1 MPDQT
6 IATTRRREPGCSTGA
21 RRSSWW
27 HDWNRSASDPT
38 TPPPVSDLGGQTEWA
53 RTRRRRRAGARGTTA
68 YQVRGCGGRER
79 CRGVRLGRRSCCEL
93 HRCSDEYP
101 WLQHRHAAGNRDE
114 RRLHHAPRG
123 QPTYGCRQLIT
134 VISRTESGGASK
146 SQPKLA
152 ERVAGAGRHGGGG
165 AFVVHVTL
173 GLSWRRQN
181 RCSGCCMMGFAPTKD
196 LFPCASQPVS
206 ALATRRSPSN
216 LRHGPLRPRKRNYW
230 LAFRGQQ
237 RLKIG
242 YRGRYRG
249 LRRPGGVPGR
259 FCKNT

>member
-1 MPDQT
+1 M
-6 IATTRRREPGCSTGA
+6 TGQIT
-21 RRSSWW
+21 
-27 HDWNRSASDPT
+27 SDPT
-38 TPPPVSDLGGQTEWA
+38 TPPQFLTLADKLNGLELGAEEEQALGELL
-53 RTRRRRRAGARGTTA
+53 R

-146 SQPKLA
+146 SRPKLA

-181 RCSGCCMMGFAPTKD
+181 RCSGVLHDGFRTNQGLVPMRFSTRFSTSYTPIAVQPPTWSVATTKAE
-196 LFPCASQPVS
+196 LLAGIPRPAASQNRIPRPLS
-206 ALATRRSPSN
+206 GPSST
-216 LRHGPLRPRKRNYW
+216 W
-230 LAFRGQQ
+230 
-237 RLKIG
+237 
-242 YRGRYRG
+242 
-249 LRRPGGVPGR
+249 GVPGR